1 MSCEW
6 TGNLVR
12 SLLCGM
18 AIVFGLA
25 PGALAGQSP
34 PTNSSSAPP
43 VAVTGKQTEIVPV
56 VNSPSPAHLS
66 GKTIAPTPP
75 LPLPSVLRE
84 TPNNPLAA
92 PPDIDE
98 LLKVRMSE
106 DIWVAMYS
114 PLVCLDTTPNCIAK
128 LQQAAV
134 QNSPVIK
141 ELEVKVATVNQ
152 KIAAAK
158 TNNQQSLELSIFEP
172 ALQVFLQRET
182 VVENGQSRKLG
193 FGERVG
199 QLFSNPGEVLG
210 ELLGAIGIPLLRGLY
225 GGNDAQRSRAIQI
238 TDLTVK
244 VAEMERIKTE
254 LAAKTREKV
263 QQLIL
268 DFDVLARE
276 FQAEQAIAQTET
288 RSFKLYAI
296 TYAAGDGDTHTY
308 LNRKEKLDRTKLQV
322 FKNWA
327 RVRNQITAIKSVVL
341 PQMRG
346 G

>member
-1 MSCEW
+1 MSW
-6 TGNLVR
+6 GQAIATAILLVLSLTQAAIVR
-12 SLLCGM
+12 SNPAPPAPVANPTSPAG
-18 AIVFGLA
+18 IPGKTLA
-25 PGALAGQSP
+25 PTL
-34 PTNSSSAPP
+34 
-43 VAVTGKQTEIVPV
+43 
-56 VNSPSPAHLS
+56 PA
-66 GKTIAPTPP
+66 
-75 LPLPSVLRE
+75 VLRE

-92 PPDIDE
+92 PPSIDE
-98 LLKVRMSE
+98 LLRLRMSE
-106 DIWVAMYS
+106 DIWIAMYA
-114 PLVCLDTTPNCIAK
+114 PLSCLDTTPDCIAK
-128 LQQAAV
+128 LQQTAV

-141 ELEVKVATVNQ
+141 ELDIKIATINQ
-152 KIAAAK
+152 KIEAAK
-158 TNNQQSLELSIFEP
+158 TNNQKSLELSIFEP
-172 ALQVFLQRET
+172 ALQVFLQRDT

-199 QLFSNPGEVLG
+199 QIFSNPGEVFG

-238 TDLTVK
+238 TELTIK

-254 LAAKTREKV
+254 LAVKTREKV

-276 FQAEQAIAQTET
+276 FQAEQAIAHTET

-296 TYAAGDGDTHTY
+296 TYAAGDGDTNTY
-308 LNRKEKLDRTKLQV
+308 LHRKEKLDRTKLQV

>member
-1 MSCEW
+1 VARGKVMSWGGAIW
-6 TGNLVR
+6 TGILLLLSLTQAVVAR
-12 SLLCGM
+12 SHS
-18 AIVFGLA
+18 V
-25 PGALAGQSP
+25 ALGESTP
-34 PTNSSSAPP
+34 APP
-43 VAVTGKQTEIVPV
+43 SGSAIGKQTVP
-56 VNSPSPAHLS
+56 
-66 GKTIAPTPP
+66 TPTPP
-75 LPLPSVLRE
+75 PPPLPAVLQE
-84 TPNNPLAA
+84 VPNNPLAA
-92 PPDIDE
+92 PPNIDE
-98 LLKVRMSE
+98 LLRVRMSE

-141 ELEVKVATVNQ
+141 ELEVKIATVNQ
-152 KIAAAK
+152 KIEAAK
-158 TNNQQSLELSIFEP
+158 TNNQKSLELSIFEP

-193 FGERVG
+193 LGERVG
-199 QLFSNPGEVLG
+199 QLFSNPGEVFG

-225 GGNDAQRSRAIQI
+225 GGSDAQRSRAIQI
-238 TDLTVK
+238 TDLTIK

-254 LAAKTREKV
+254 IAAKTREKV
-263 QQLIL
+263 QQSVL

-296 TYAAGDGDTHTY
+296 TYAAGDGNTDTY
-308 LNRKEKLDRTKLQV
+308 LHRKEKLDRTKLQV

>member
-1 MSCEW
+1 MARGKVMSWGRSRSVGFAESIW
-6 TGNLVR
+6 TGILLLLSLTQAVVAR
-12 SLLCGM
+12 STPLPPSGS
-18 AIVFGLA
+18 AI
-25 PGALAGQSP
+25 
-34 PTNSSSAPP
+34 
-43 VAVTGKQTEIVPV
+43 GKQTVPV
-56 VNSPSPAHLS
+56 PFSTP
-66 GKTIAPTPP
+66 PTPP
-75 LPLPSVLRE
+75 LPLPAVLQE
-84 TPNNPLAA
+84 VPNNPLAA
-92 PPDIDE
+92 PPSIDE
-98 LLKVRMSE
+98 LLRVRMSE

-141 ELEVKVATVNQ
+141 ELEVKIATVNQ
-152 KIAAAK
+152 KIEAAK
-158 TNNQQSLELSIFEP
+158 TNNQKSLELSIFEP

-199 QLFSNPGEVLG
+199 QLFSNPGEVFG

-225 GGNDAQRSRAIQI
+225 GGSDAQRSRAIQI
-238 TDLTVK
+238 TDLTIK

-254 LAAKTREKV
+254 IAAKTREKV
-263 QQLIL
+263 QQSVL

-276 FQAEQAIAQTET
+276 FQAEQAIAHTET

-296 TYAAGDGDTHTY
+296 TYAAGDGNTDTY
-308 LNRKEKLDRTKLQV
+308 LHRKEKLDRTKLQV